1 MFVALEPRRLY
12 RLVAEQIRLLIE
24 SGELTDGQRLP
35 AERDLAE
42 RFGVSRPTV
51 REALIVLEV
60 EGHIHIRMGSGV
72 YVNAT
77 VKQGKEKP
85 TVPDAHGPFEILQ
98 ARCIIESAIAEE
110 AARLATPECIV
121 KLDDIIERMA
131 GALDNSP
138 QALNLDRAFHTAI
151 ADIIGNSALNR
162 FTGLIYDERSL
173 SPFFEKLASYF
184 EGTLPWQRAMQGH
197 AVSNVIPV
205 IGANRVGFEPWE
217 NYPNGGQT
225 FYGSSFVAD
234 HRGDLVSELGTADEG
249 LVTGTFDLD
258 YLTTHRA
265 AWGFFRD
272 RRPELYTALAQGR
285 PA

>member
-24 SGELTDGQRLP
+24 SGELTEGQRLP

-72 YVNAT
+72 YVSAAGR
-77 VKQGKEKP
+77 QAREKP
-85 TVPDAHGPFEILQ
+85 PVPDAHGPFEILQ

-110 AARLATPECIV
+110 AARLATPECIA

-131 GALDNSP
+131 AALDSSP

-151 ADIIGNSALNR
+151 ADIIGNAALNR

-184 EGTLPWQRAMQGH
+184 EGPHTWSL
-197 AVSNVIPV
+197 AVQ
-205 IGANRVGFEPWE
+205 E
-217 NYPNGGQT
+217 
-225 FYGSSFVAD
+225 
-234 HRGDLVSELGTADEG
+234 
-249 LVTGTFDLD
+249 
-258 YLTTHRA
+258 HRA
-265 AWGFFRD
+265 IRD
-272 RRPELYTALAQGR
+272 AIAANDPEGAREAMRQHLTLSQKRFSESFGEETSGEE
-285 PA
+285 